1 MDAIEFVIRYPEF
14 VKEIRDVIRPEL
26 FPLLDE
32 LDSIDPHDLV
42 RPEAFFL
49 SVQDGR
55 GFVWSL
61 FLIRAEK
68 DRLSGT
74 KNLG

>member
-1 MDAIEFVIRYPEF
+1 MDAIEFITKYPEY
-14 VKEIRDVIRPEL
+14 VQEIRDVIRPEL
-26 FPLLDE
+26 FPLVDQLAA
-32 LDSIDPHDLV
+32 IDPHDLV

-61 FLIRAEK
+61 FLKRVGIVHSHEAGK
-68 DRLSGT
+68 Y
-74 KNLG
+74 